1 MDDRVT
7 AAAKCAG
14 GVISGSEAVVGSAVI
29 RLSLWTA
36 ETKPVRSPVRRV
48 FLGVQVG
55 FSI

>member
-7 AAAKCAG
+7 VAAECA

-29 RLSLWTA
+29 RLSLWAAWTML
-36 ETKPVRSPVRRV
+36 VRSPVRRV
-48 FLGVQVG
+48 FPGVQVR